1 MFVNWG
7 GVCASRWLSTTQS
20 LITVCMA
27 ACWSFDSIAFHSHV
41 TGVSNFFLR
50 TDDDL
55 LAKPLMCQN
64 NSNKLDIDMKTS
76 YGII

>member
-1 MFVNWG
+1 MCFQMVVNNTKPNNRVHG
-7 GVCASRWLSTTQS
+7 
-20 LITVCMA
+20 CMLV
-27 ACWSFDSIAFHSHV
+27 FDSIAFHSHV